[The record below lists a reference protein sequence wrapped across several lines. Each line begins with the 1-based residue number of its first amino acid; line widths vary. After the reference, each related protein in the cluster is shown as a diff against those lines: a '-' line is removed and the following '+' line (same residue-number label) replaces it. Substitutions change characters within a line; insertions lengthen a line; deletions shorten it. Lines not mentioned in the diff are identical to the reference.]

1 MNLAQSQFLALL
13 FFIRENAVFLVP
25 PINLWS
31 TLYLVKGKSIGWLVK
46 FNIDIYYVYYFSKAY
61 LENPN
66 KESLALLL
74 SMAIFL
80 TAHGYGFIKWQF
92 YNENKPTQANT

>member
-1 MNLAQSQFLALL
+1 M
-13 FFIRENAVFLVP
+13 P
-25 PINLWS
+25 C
-31 TLYLVKGKSIGWLVK
+31 LVKLETWEDESSTKSVSSITL
-46 FNIDIYYVYYFSKAY
+46 FHTRI
-61 LENPN
+61 
-66 KESLALLL
+66 